1 MNDVALTVN
10 KTLMKLATM
19 IPNLHY
25 IGHPHFGH
33 ADVQKFEDSP
43 EHCLLAR
50 DGLHL
55 SYKGMFHYI
64 QHKIFFLIYVSVI
77 LFFRD
82 LGFYQKYIIQFILF
96 FYF

>member
-1 MNDVALTVN
+1 
-10 KTLMKLATM
+10 MKLATM

-25 IGHPHFGH
+25 IGHPHFSH

-43 EHCLLAR
+43 ECCLLAR

-64 QHKIFFLIYVSVI
+64 QYKIFFLIYVSVI

-82 LGFYQKYIIQFILF
+82 LRFYQNILYNLFCSFIFRGAKWCVRIL
-96 FYF
+96 